1 MTDYAYEKA
10 RNRLIPTAAR
20 HADSQHGPIAPEKG
34 SEKEAWYGKWNR
46 SFHTEMDRLA
56 KEYDLN

>member
-1 MTDYAYEKA
+1 MTDHAYETA

-20 HADSQHGPIAPEKG
+20 LANAQHGSIAPVKG
-34 SEKEAWYGKWNR
+34 SEKEAWYTNWNR

-56 KEYDLN
+56 KEYDLT